1 MCTKV
6 LPFLDPQCKLKIP
19 PLPLETSFGF
29 WFSGASLHTS
39 NEITL
44 FFSFQFAYCSASTNS
59 LSLFFA
65 FQVFLPAPTNSLS
78 ISDHH
83 NKFALTFWPFRHS
96 WPRPNLHTE
105 RAFQLI
111 TGHSASNCTYC
122 VLLSV
127 RRNVVGRSF
136 QVEASAHRG
145 GPESTQLLLPTAGI
159 CQSCKIF

>member
-1 MCTKV
+1 M
-6 LPFLDPQCKLKIP
+6 LDVKWRFP
-19 PLPLETSFGF
+19 P
-29 WFSGASLHTS
+29 A
-39 NEITL
+39 
-44 FFSFQFAYCSASTNS
+44 FAYFLWLCFQVLHYTLPTKSLA
-59 LSLFFA
+59 LSLLTA
-65 FQVFLPAPTNSLS
+65 QLQQIHSHISLRFQVLLPAPTNSLS

-83 NKFALTFWPFRHS
+83 NKFALTFWPICHS

-136 QVEASAHRG
+136 QEEASAHRG